1 MIRLQ
6 RPGADV
12 RRDAALRR
20 ARRDGS
26 AAVEFGIIAVPFLMM
41 LFAIL
46 EIAVIFLTDTV
57 LENAVIDAGRQVR
70 TGEADRTG
78 MNTEKFKTKICANM
92 SAFAN
97 NCASRL
103 TVDVQVLT
111 GFRNPPEDPLRTGAF
126 DPAGLDY
133 KQSQPGDIVIVRAWY
148 QQPIFTPFMTQG
160 APRAGGNGILTAT
173 TSFRN
178 EPYNQ

>member
-97 NCASRL
+97 NCTSRL
-103 TVDVQVLT
+103 TVDVRVLT
-111 GFRNPPEDPLRTGAF
+111 SFRNPPTDPLSTGTF
-126 DPAGLDY
+126 NPSGLEY
-133 KQSQPGDIVIVRAWY
+133 LPSQPGNIVIVRAWY
-148 QQPIFTPFMTQG
+148 KQPIFTPFMNQG

-173 TSFRN
+173 MAFRN

>member
-1 MIRLQ
+1 MIRLH

-12 RRDAALRR
+12 RRNASPRR

-26 AAVEFGIIAVPFLMM
+26 AAVEFGIIAVPFLML

-46 EIAVIFLTDTV
+46 EIALISLTDTV

-70 TGEADRTG
+70 TGEADRSG
-78 MNTEKFKTKICANM
+78 MSTDKFKTKICANM
-92 SAFAN
+92 SAFAD
-97 NCASRL
+97 NCTSRL
-103 TVDVQVLT
+103 TVDVRVLT
-111 GFRNPPEDPLRTGAF
+111 GFLKPPEDPLKTGTF
-126 DPAGLDY
+126 NPAGLDY

-160 APRAGGNGILTAT
+160 APRAGGTGILTAT
-173 TSFRN
+173 TLFRN